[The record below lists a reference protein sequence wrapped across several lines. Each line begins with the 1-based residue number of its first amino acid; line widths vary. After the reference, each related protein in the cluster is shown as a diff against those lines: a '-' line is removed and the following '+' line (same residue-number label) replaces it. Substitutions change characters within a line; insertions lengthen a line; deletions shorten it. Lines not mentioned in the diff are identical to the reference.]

1 MPRPED
7 NIKHLLLE
15 LDLESKE
22 TDADTGFVLCQGIAA
37 RVGVQPYRNDELR
50 PELRDS
56 SVEFQAVYRDRDFL
70 VQMCEVMCQGKIA
83 ITDEHHFLENGT
95 NTDKIIGWVKDAK
108 VADKDDMSY
117 LIVYLT
123 IFNPEIAQKII
134 TGTEHI
140 GLSLGYT
147 STVASCATAR
157 WVDTH
162 GVVGAKN
169 QSYPYNLVVKRPRVN
184 HIAVCSLGRAGLA
197 TQVYAD
203 AMPLLADTTAEP
215 PDRIEDQQ
223 KIYPYPDSAN
233 MLTEKQLQDA
243 LSAAMSQI
251 SDKFN
256 SMEDR
261 MVTKTCDALMPKLK
275 DTLYGAFSGADF
287 AAVIKQMFERD
298 KTAADPDEQAT
309 QQQIMS
315 VAHDKGFY
323 KDSADFKSVIMDSLT
338 VWQDLGPEAAALEG
352 ISSAN
357 TGDEIRVAWLSS
369 KGIKL
374 SDRASREDILSVY
387 EGLRKTAK
395 TEDTSVQ
402 VSDVKRFFD
411 SLQGSTSQTIAGNSN
426 IQRTPDGGV
435 IYF

>member
-1 MPRPED
+1 MPRTED
-7 NIKHLLLE
+7 NVKHLLLE
-15 LDLESKE
+15 LDLESKKID
-22 TDADTGFVLCQGIAA
+22 TDTGFVLCQGIAA
-37 RVGVQPYRNDELR
+37 RVGVQPYRNEELK

-70 VQMCEVMCQGKIA
+70 VQMCEALHQGKIA

-95 NTDKIIGWVKDAK
+95 NTDKVIGWVKDAQ
-108 VADKDDMSY
+108 VVDKDDMSY

-134 TGTEHI
+134 SGTEHI
-140 GLSLGYT
+140 GLSLGYI
-147 STVASCATAR
+147 SSVVRCALDR

-162 GVVGAKN
+162 GVVGDKN

-184 HIAVCSLGRAGLA
+184 HLAVCNLGRAGLA

-203 AMPLLADTTAEP
+203 AMPLLADTVATTE
-215 PDRIEDQQ
+215 RIEDQQ
-223 KIYPYPDSAN
+223 KLYPYPDSAN
-233 MLTEKQLQDA
+233 MITEKQLQDA
-243 LSAAMSQI
+243 LAAAMSQI

-261 MVTKTCDALMPKLK
+261 MVAKTCDALMPKVK

-323 KDSADFKSVIMDSLT
+323 KDSAEFKSVIMDSLT
-338 VWQDLGPEAAALEG
+338 VWQELGSEAASLEG

-357 TGDEIRVAWLSS
+357 TGDEIRLAWLAS

-374 SDRASREDILSVY
+374 TDGASREDILSVY

-395 TEDTSVQ
+395 TSEKETQ
-402 VSDVKRFFD
+402 TSDVKRFFD
-411 SLQGSTSQTIAGNSN
+411 SIKVQTPNSLSSNDN
-426 IQRTPDGGV
+426 IQYTSDGGA